1 MRLKIRRSLLV
12 KEVSLLEGI
21 VEKRSTMPILNY
33 LLLKAQGDSLE
44 IQGTDLELGGIVKI
58 EAQVEEG
65 GAVTVESSK
74 FLSLM
79 KDMDGEFVEIVEEE
93 DSKIEIRCGKS
104 NYTLFGL
111 SPDNYPTIP
120 LPQNEEKI
128 VVDIDIFKSLI
139 KAVRFSISEDQY
151 KDVNGADFIAEGH
164 TLSMVSTD
172 YSRLS
177 YMKGNVE
184 KNYGHV
190 DFLIHKKALSELSKM
205 GDGGDLEILK
215 GVNNIFFI
223 NCIKIIN

>member
-1 MRLKIRRSLLV
+1 MV

-93 DSKIEIRCGKS
+93 DSKIEAITPSSDSLPTTIRP
-104 NYTLFGL
+104 
-111 SPDNYPTIP
+111 SPFPRT
-120 LPQNEEKI
+120 KRRSSWTS
-128 VVDIDIFKSLI
+128 IFL
-139 KAVRFSISEDQY
+139 
-151 KDVNGADFIAEGH
+151 NP
-164 TLSMVSTD
+164 
-172 YSRLS
+172 
-177 YMKGNVE
+177 
-184 KNYGHV
+184 
-190 DFLIHKKALSELSKM
+190 
-205 GDGGDLEILK
+205 
-215 GVNNIFFI
+215 
-223 NCIKIIN
+223 